1 MAPMRATCPAQGC
14 EFQTEEA
21 ELPIVTA
28 ALQIRGMSHAI
39 TANQNVN
46 VKKPERPEAR
56 QDLTE
61 TEWNEFLF
69 NWGNYKR
76 NAKIEGKD
84 RMITSELQESCTKA
98 VKIRLFQMKG
108 ETLNTISEAELLASI
123 KSTCINKITVTVHR
137 SQFYSMT

>member
-76 NAKIEGKD
+76 NAKIEG
-84 RMITSELQESCTKA
+84 
-98 VKIRLFQMKG
+98 
-108 ETLNTISEAELLASI
+108 
-123 KSTCINKITVTVHR
+123 
-137 SQFYSMT
+137 